1 MADTRDHGDLADFLA
16 DRHCS
21 GQNIRRGFVAAHNFK
36 QLHDIGW
43 REEMH
48 ANHILRTRC
57 ACGDFVDIK
66 IGCIRRQYRT
76 RFADGVQL
84 AKYLFLDVHALV
96 DRFDNQIAVGQ
107 IIQRQRWCQQGHHA
121 FHLLLREASLGSA
134 VFIIFADNANTAVQ
148 IFLHHFDNGYGDA
161 LGQEVHRNAAAHG
174 AGTNDA
180 DFLDVAQWNVFRKP
194 VDFRCLPFGKEHM
207 ALCR

>member
-1 MADTRDHGDLADFLA
+1 M
-16 DRHCS
+16 
-21 GQNIRRGFVAAHNFK
+21 
-36 QLHDIGW
+36 
-43 REEMH
+43 
-48 ANHILRTRC
+48 RTRC

-66 IGCIRRQYRT
+66 IGCIRRQNRT
-76 RFADGVQL
+76 RFANRIQL
-84 AKYLFLDVHALV
+84 AEHLFLDVHAFV

-107 IIQRQRWCQQGHHA
+107 IIQRQRWRQQGHHA

-134 VFIIFADNANTAVQ
+134 VFIIFADNTNTAVQ

-174 AGTNDA
+174 ACTNDA

-194 VDFRCLPFGKEHM
+194 VNFRCLPFGKEHM
-207 ALCR
+207 ALRR